1 MNNRTIEQS
10 YNIQNITIHC
20 TIQQWNNVTIINNEL
35 YNIVADLSNIKISR
49 TIQTMVKMIQYQT
62 MRK

>member
-1 MNNRTIEQS
+1 MNNRTIEQC
-10 YNIQNITIHC
+10 YNMQNITIPC

-35 YNIVADLSNIKISR
+35 YNIVTDLSNIKISR